1 MSTSVVRALIAKD
14 LFLARWMLG
23 AAIVSGLVSLWI
35 CTTSK
40 MGFNLGSITF
50 ITTLIALG
58 VMVAMYGVFEERKN
72 RSYLFILSLPL
83 SGRDYVKAKIIGGLL
98 SFTIPWAVITAAAL
112 FTLLSSPIIP
122 HGMAPF
128 ALLIC
133 MHSLVNTTLLIAATL
148 LIKSEGLVAG
158 CIVLTNVLV
167 SVFLFTVA
175 SLPSI
180 NRNMGAQTAVWDD
193 TVFTVLALQLIVICI
208 AIVVPLSVYSRKRD
222 LV

>member
-1 MSTSVVRALIAKD
+1 MSIVRTLVAKD
-14 LFLARWMLG
+14 LFLTRWMLA
-23 AAIVSGLVSLWI
+23 AAIVSGLVSLGI

-58 VMVAMYGVFEERKN
+58 VMVAMYGVFEERKD

-83 SGRDYVKAKIIGGLL
+83 SGRDYVKAKLIGGLL
-98 SFTIPWAVITAAAL
+98 SFLIPWTVITAGAML
-112 FTLLSSPIIP
+112 TLRLSPTIP
-122 HGMAPF
+122 HGIAPF
-128 ALLIC
+128 ALLLC
-133 MHSLVNTTLLIAATL
+133 VYALLNTTLLIAATL

-158 CIVLTNVLV
+158 CIVFTNVLV

-180 NRNMGAQTAVWDD
+180 KDNMGAPIAVWDD
-193 TVFTVLALQLIVICI
+193 TVFTVLALQLIAICI
-208 AIVVPLSVYSRKRD
+208 AIAVPLGVYSRKRD